1 MKTSLQLNE
10 KLQGKEIH
18 CFTLARFGTAFS
30 VNVTILRRHVTSSG
44 SSSTSSIY
52 SYNHSPVKILN
63 EMARAI
69 VLTSCEETVKYP
81 Q

>member
-1 MKTSLQLNE
+1 MEMNSNM
-10 KLQGKEIH
+10 
-18 CFTLARFGTAFS
+18 AAMAA
-30 VNVTILRRHVTSSG
+30 ILDEQQHWF
-44 SSSTSSIY
+44 
-52 SYNHSPVKILN
+52 LN

>member
-1 MKTSLQLNE
+1 MKHQLVALQLQSRE
-10 KLQGKEIH
+10 MK
-18 CFTLARFGTAFS
+18 
-30 VNVTILRRHVTSSG
+30 NVSNR
-44 SSSTSSIY
+44 
-52 SYNHSPVKILN
+52 KN

>member
-1 MKTSLQLNE
+1 MANPFIKRINSMTSIIQLMN
-10 KLQGKEIH
+10 
-18 CFTLARFGTAFS
+18 F
-30 VNVTILRRHVTSSG
+30 
-44 SSSTSSIY
+44 
-52 SYNHSPVKILN
+52 LN